1 MTRNSYD
8 EQRAV
13 RLVPL
18 LRSITKEIQE
28 RAQSID
34 RLEHERKRQSPK
46 GEERERA
53 RRLREIDAELAM
65 NRRQLRVATREIER
79 LGCALDDQHP
89 LRVLI
94 PGADGEFD
102 RGFAWSPLDEPVPS
116 T

>member
-46 GEERERA
+46 SEARQHA
-53 RRLREIDAELAM
+53 RRMREIDAELAM

-79 LGCALDDQHP
+79 LGCGLEVQHP
-89 LRVLI
+89 PRVLI
-94 PGADGEFD
+94 PGRD
-102 RGFAWSPLDEPVPS
+102 R
-116 T
+116 